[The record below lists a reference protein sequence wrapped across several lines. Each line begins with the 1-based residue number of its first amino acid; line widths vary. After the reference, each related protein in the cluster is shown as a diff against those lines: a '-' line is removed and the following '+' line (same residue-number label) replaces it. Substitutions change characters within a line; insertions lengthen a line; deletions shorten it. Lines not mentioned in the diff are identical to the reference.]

1 MTRQEFSERTGAQVT
16 EEQFAK
22 IHAVYMATDFA
33 KDEFCTHYVQD
44 IENNPIVAEMVSKFE
59 MYANLYEAAM
69 KKRDDLARTIILHI
83 GQYNES
89 KLVEVAESILG
100 KSDTVKYRIANKIE
114 LTDSDL
120 AYIAKTL

>member
-1 MTRQEFSERTGAQVT
+1 MTRQEFSERTGWQVT

-22 IHAVYMATDFA
+22 INAVYMATDFA

-59 MYANLYEAAM
+59 RYANLYEAAM
-69 KKRDDLARTIILHI
+69 KKRDDLARTILLHL
-83 GQYNES
+83 GQYNEQ
-89 KLVEVAESILG
+89 KLEAVAESILG
-100 KSDTVKYRIANKIE
+100 KGAAIKWRIENKIE